1 MPLDNAVVTSDLKR
15 AGTLEQLYPLLN
27 KLNLMAGWNKPEP
40 SLWAEPRKNF
50 VPFHWRYEDAK
61 IALDAAGRLI
71 NTSLAERR
79 NLLCYNPIPGNFYPT
94 VRTLVAAYQ
103 ALLPKE
109 RARWHRHTPNAL
121 RLVLDGPEGTYTMV
135 DGERLP
141 MVPGDVVL
149 TPNWCWH
156 GHGNDGDKA
165 AYWIDFLDVP
175 FVWQLEGMFFEEY
188 GDKTNDDVPDKYE
201 SPYIFPWKESQKRL
215 AAEKPDP
222 SGRFGRMIELGNKP
236 AMKTTALFLHALE
249 MGRETEPFRTTAH
262 NIYAAVE
269 GTGTSVVDGERFD
282 WKRGDVFCAPAWR
295 RHTHKATSD
304 DAVLLRVTDEPVHK
318 ALEFLREETH

>member
-1 MPLDNAVVTSDLKR
+1 MPLDNAQVTGELKR
-15 AGTLEQLYPLLN
+15 AGTLEELYPLLN

-156 GHGNDGDKA
+156 GHGNDGDKT

-201 SPYIFPWKESQKRL
+201 SPYIFPWAESQKKL
-215 AAEKPDP
+215 AVEKPDP
-222 SGRFGRMIELGNKP
+222 SGRFGRMIELGDKP

-249 MGRETEPFRTTAH
+249 KNRETEPFRTTAH
-262 NIYAAVE
+262 NIYAVVE

-304 DAVLLRVTDEPVHK
+304 DTVLLRVTDEPVHR
-318 ALEFLREETH
+318 ALDFLREE